1 MRRIEDQLDHGHL
14 APNTE
19 QFALKESDR
28 YKEKLAKLITRFPG
42 ESPEDLTKQIHDGV
56 RYTFVS
62 STDAYT
68 SNFWDVSRRLEGD
81 GFELLVRTNTWESE
95 EYKGVNTR
103 WCDSESD
110 LIFEVQVHTYESL
123 DAKERTHKAYE
134 RINDM
139 RTPVEEIERLRAHQ
153 RYVSAQVPLTQACQ
167 YIPDY
172 RKEDL

>member
-1 MRRIEDQLDHGHL
+1 MRRIEAQLDHGHL

-19 QFALKESDR
+19 EFALKEPDR
-28 YKEKLAKLITRFPG
+28 YKEKLAKLISRFPG
-42 ESPEDLTKQIHDGV
+42 ESPETLTKQIHDGV

-62 STDAYT
+62 STEAYI

-81 GFELLVRTNTWESE
+81 SFELLVRTNTWDNE

-103 WCDSESD
+103 WHDSESD

-123 DAKERTHKAYE
+123 DAKERTHKAYA
-134 RINDM
+134 RINDIG
-139 RTPVEEIERLRAHQ
+139 TPVGEIESLRTYQ
-153 RYVSAQVPLTQACQ
+153 KYVSAQVPQPDGWQ
-167 YIPDY
+167 DIPDY